1 MQTVTDAEGNAI
13 VLTDSNGSN
22 LYPNY
27 AQSLTYSDGTLYWAY
42 YTQSWRGTSSELISI
57 DVETMTA
64 QNNVYASMAYDVNGE
79 LVEYYPMTEIVG
91 LYTLTDTEYEIP
103 AAEALESLWMSG
115 EHLVLNVDDT
125 AKVKANLIPWNYE
138 LTDLTW
144 TSSDESVATVDAAG
158 NITAVSEGNAVIT
171 AASGDISTACAV
183 TVVDVDGN
191 FYAYNYYSAD
201 GNDGYMIDV
210 DMGSMNYSLT
220 AEAPADFYAA
230 DFNGHDGYYYGY
242 TEGGQLWRADLE
254 TGEAV
259 KLGDPIGAVPSDMAY
274 DYSTGL
280 MHAVTIDF
288 NWGCSCI
295 NAVNLN
301 NGQLMPL
308 VEVYD
313 LLLTLACDMDGTVY
327 GIGMYGDLHQIDMT
341 TGEDLIVLSGL
352 GQLQYMQSMCYDHE
366 NDVILWA
373 YPEYSQL
380 FWIDVKNENP
390 YAVSL
395 GDPTGSGLF
404 EFVGMYTI
412 PAVIPALKDVAVEEV
427 SAADMLILSGVEKMP
442 NITILPFNATCQTAQ
457 MTSSDETVVQVTE
470 NGALLGVA
478 AGEADITFTLTDSVG
493 GQTFEGSF
501 QVTVLE
507 PADDVYGHVMTD
519 LASMGGQYWVRLYA
533 VDPGNPDIL
542 EATEYIIYAEEQ
554 VNGKLYAYGYDPN
567 DWTGNWQL
575 FIMDSKTHAVERQ
588 LSMGEGFPFV
598 YDLTYDYATSTMYA
612 VAGPSDNASNVYVV
626 DMETGELT
634 EHFRTSLSQCKPDI
648 DLMFV
653 SGVNHTYFHGTTYS
667 PAEAPWPGWKF
678 YATVDMSPTN
688 SIWRD
693 APAFFQYITR
703 CQSFLQAGKPD
714 NDFLVYLPVYD
725 LWQEQDGRLL
735 MFDIHKMAKR
745 APRFIEAV
753 HRINDAG
760 YDMDYISDNFIRTAK
775 VAGGKIVTSGGT
787 AYKALVIP
795 GARLMP
801 ADVLEKLMNLAK
813 EGATVVFLD
822 QYPEDVPGYARLKE
836 RRAEFN
842 RILGDV
848 RKMGSTPGTAGRVIF
863 GTDYAGTLAQTMAVP
878 EAMKT
883 GFGLSCIRRAHAE
896 GAHYFISALTAEDTE
911 AWIPLA
917 VSARSA
923 MLYNPMDG
931 TSGKARIRRKDGKT
945 EVFLQL
951 ASGES
956 VLLKTF
962 AEVDVQAPAWRYYTP
977 CATPENDLAWNKVP
991 DRRWGF
997 RWVESIPAV
1006 GNVPDSISLG
1016 SWTDLSFEGAET
1028 AMGTGGYTTTFVVE
1042 NPAAAEDWLLSL
1054 GDVRESARVRI
1065 NGREVATLWAVPYR
1079 CFIGPYLRPGK
1090 NTLEVEVTN
1099 LPANRIADMD
1109 RRGVKWRIF
1118 KDINMAALGY
1128 KKGTYA
1134 GWQPV
1139 PSGLL
1144 GPVRIVPVRTIKE

>member
-1 MQTVTDAEGNAI
+1 MGNTVDI
-13 VLTDSNGSN
+13 
-22 LYPNY
+22 PN
-27 AQSLTYSDGTLYWAY
+27 LTYNIDEYAKAGLGTLEVTPIYGVQGMDDKELKFLSPEWTAMLKH
-42 YTQSWRGTSSELISI
+42 TQAEANRNGMQIDMNTGTGWPFGGPEVA
-57 DVETMTA
+57 VEDA
-64 QNNVYASMAYDVNGE
+64 ACK
-79 LVEYYPMTEIVG
+79 LFI
-91 LYTLTDTEYEIP
+91 TEYRLKGGERLACKVEVADARQRPYAGLERLMAFGP
-103 AAEALESLWMSG
+103 ARCLDL
-115 EHLVLNVDDT
+115 T
-125 AKVKANLIPWNYE
+125 AKVKDGVLDWKAPKGEWRLIAAFCGKTLQKVKRAAPGGEGYVMDHFSARAVRNYLGRFERAFSGHAAGTTRLAATAYPHHFFNDSYEVYKADWTAGLFDEFFARRGYKLEEHLPEFLAEGERTEAARRIISDYRETLAELLQENFTRQWTEWAHRHGSKTRNQAHGSPGNLI
-138 LTDLTW
+138 DLY
-144 TSSDESVATVDAAG
+144 ATVD
-158 NITAVSEGNAVIT
+158 VPECEGFGLSDFGIR
-171 AASGDISTACAV
+171 GLRKD
-183 TVVDVDGN
+183 
-191 FYAYNYYSAD
+191 
-201 GNDGYMIDV
+201 
-210 DMGSMNYSLT
+210 SLT
-220 AEAPADFYAA
+220 RPNDSDLSMLKYA
-230 DFNGHDGYYYGY
+230 
-242 TEGGQLWRADLE
+242 
-254 TGEAV
+254 
-259 KLGDPIGAVPSDMAY
+259 S
-274 DYSTGL
+274 
-280 MHAVTIDF
+280 
-288 NWGCSCI
+288 
-295 NAVNLN
+295 
-301 NGQLMPL
+301 
-308 VEVYD
+308 
-313 LLLTLACDMDGTVY
+313 
-327 GIGMYGDLHQIDMT
+327 
-341 TGEDLIVLSGL
+341 
-352 GQLQYMQSMCYDHE
+352 
-366 NDVILWA
+366 
-373 YPEYSQL
+373 
-380 FWIDVKNENP
+380 
-390 YAVSL
+390 
-395 GDPTGSGLF
+395 
-404 EFVGMYTI
+404 
-412 PAVIPALKDVAVEEV
+412 
-427 SAADMLILSGVEKMP
+427 SAAHIAGKP
-442 NITILPFNATCQTAQ
+442 Y
-457 MTSSDETVVQVTE
+457 TSSE
-470 NGALLGVA
+470 
-478 AGEADITFTLTDSVG
+478 TFT
-493 GQTFEGSF
+493 
-501 QVTVLE
+501 
-507 PADDVYGHVMTD
+507 
-519 LASMGGQYWVRLYA
+519 W
-533 VDPGNPDIL
+533 
-542 EATEYIIYAEEQ
+542 
-554 VNGKLYAYGYDPN
+554 
-567 DWTGNWQL
+567 
-575 FIMDSKTHAVERQ
+575 
-588 LSMGEGFPFV
+588 
-598 YDLTYDYATSTMYA
+598 
-612 VAGPSDNASNVYVV
+612 
-626 DMETGELT
+626 LT

-977 CATPENDLAWNKVP
+977 CATPESDLARNKVP